1 MALLLES
8 TTFIILFFSF
18 VHYTNRAVIHKNQKV
33 AVETLEALDST
44 KPEEINEPS
53 EESNESEKKE

>member
-33 AVETLEALDST
+33 AVETLEALNNAKVEDIGET
-44 KPEEINEPS
+44 S
-53 EESNESEKKE
+53 EGPEKKE